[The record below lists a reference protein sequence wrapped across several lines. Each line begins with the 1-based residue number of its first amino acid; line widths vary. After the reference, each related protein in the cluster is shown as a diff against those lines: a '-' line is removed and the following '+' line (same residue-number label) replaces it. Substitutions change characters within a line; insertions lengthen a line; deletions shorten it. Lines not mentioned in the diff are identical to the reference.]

1 MPELPAV
8 ALDDVIVLLERTPA
22 TLDALL
28 RGLPSAWTGA
38 REGGETFSPFDI
50 VGHLVH
56 GEQTDWIPRARIIRE
71 HGVSKPFERYDRF
84 AQQRGVAR
92 QSLDERLDEFA
103 RWRAA
108 NLETLRGWALSPAD
122 LALRGQHPELGE
134 VTLGQLLVTWAAH
147 DLTHLHQLAR
157 VMAHRV
163 RNDVGP
169 WQRYLGVL
177 HCAGHGE

>member
-50 VGHLVH
+50 AGHLVH
-56 GEQTDWIPRARIIRE
+56 GGQTDWIPRARIIRE
-71 HGVSKPFERYDRF
+71 HGVSKPFERYDCF
-84 AQQRGVAR
+84 AQQ
-92 QSLDERLDEFA
+92 
-103 RWRAA
+103 
-108 NLETLRGWALSPAD
+108 
-122 LALRGQHPELGE
+122 
-134 VTLGQLLVTWAAH
+134 LVTWAAH

-157 VMAHRV
+157 VLAHRV